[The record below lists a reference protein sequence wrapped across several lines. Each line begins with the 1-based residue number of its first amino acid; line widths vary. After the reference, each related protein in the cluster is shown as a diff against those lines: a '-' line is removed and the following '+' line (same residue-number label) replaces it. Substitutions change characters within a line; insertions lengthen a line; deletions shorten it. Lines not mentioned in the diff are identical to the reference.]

1 MKKINCDRNITQFY
15 KKKNMHNKTI
25 LNELIFCKKLCENSC
40 TCTGNKI
47 HWMMKD

>member
-1 MKKINCDRNITQFY
+1 MKKTNCDRNITQFY
-15 KKKNMHNKTI
+15 KKKKNMHNKTI

-40 TCTGNKI
+40 TGNKI